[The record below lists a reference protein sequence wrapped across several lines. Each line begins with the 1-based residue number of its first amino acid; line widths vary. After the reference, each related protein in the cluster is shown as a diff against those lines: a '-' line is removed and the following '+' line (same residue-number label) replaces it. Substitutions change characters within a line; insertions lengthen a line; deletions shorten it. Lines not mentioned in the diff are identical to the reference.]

1 MKLTYQTILTHGRE
15 ESSPKKLGKNTN
27 KTTTKNEQ
35 NYFSSLSFTD
45 DNNLS
50 FCVLQNTAF
59 QNITVVTVELGYLY
73 IYKIIYIY
81 IIIWNLKKK
90 ELHELDIDKT
100 SALKAKKKKKKTVG
114 LLQFF
119 MI

>member
-59 QNITVVTVELGYLY
+59 QNITVLTVELG
-73 IYKIIYIY
+73 
-81 IIIWNLKKK
+81 
-90 ELHELDIDKT
+90 IDKT
-100 SALKAKKKKKKTVG
+100 SALKAKKKKKKQLAYCSFSWFKWKTHSNV
-114 LLQFF
+114 LQDKLSHF
-119 MI
+119 IS